1 MVTHRKK
8 SLLFVLLAGMI
19 LLVALGVAL
28 FGGQP
33 SMSASAAYEKM
44 QPQANYTL
52 RQFVDG
58 KVEQTRTGQSDVWNI
73 PYNEDH
79 RTRTAYF
86 YIVKRNAQGAFYY
99 TDGKYGKS
107 LNYQEIGIQVSTI
120 LTKQTLTLTD
130 AQGRVLAMQTNDD
143 ELQVTLEE
151 GEYHVNITILSN
163 TWTRESDGKEE
174 YYRLDAEYMFY
185 VDMSAPYISGTYAEG
200 EEQWVGVGHT
210 VEALDDVSGD
220 IKDFYFTKPDGAFIR
235 YFAPQRSHTFQEGDL
250 EGLYTFQAY
259 DDASW
264 HSGRRTVLFDGTAP
278 VGRLSADDGTELVS
292 GSTVKQGFSFSATD
306 AMSGIAAMEYK
317 TPSSSDWEPYVE
329 RTMIES
335 TAEAGEY
342 LFRAT
347 DQAGNCVTSS
357 ITLQSSDPCA
367 AGHTYVSHKVDPT
380 CTTGGYT
387 VYTCS
392 GCNDSY
398 TADVTQAL
406 GHNYRAT
413 TTSGSCTSGGNT
425 TYTCTR
431 CGDRYTESTTAAT
444 GHSYVASIVEATCT
458 AGGYT
463 VYTCSVCKDSYT
475 TDVTQALGHSYRAT
489 TTSGSCTSGGYTT
502 YTCTR
507 CGDRYTGNSTAATG
521 HSFSARIVNPTC
533 TSTGY
538 TMYTCTKCGYN
549 YTGNATAALGHSY
562 EVVIE
567 ESTCTE
573 GGVTTYKCTWCGISH
588 TDNQTQ
594 ATGHSYVA
602 SIVEETCTERGYT
615 IYTCTKCGDSY
626 RDNETAAMGHN
637 YVTENVSA
645 TCTEHGD
652 TVYTCIRCGIQY
664 NGSQTEPLGHAY
676 VTETVAATCEEGG
689 YTEHTCSRCG
699 STYTDSRTPA
709 MGHNYV
715 TESVSA
721 TCTGYGGTVYTCT
734 RCGTQYNGSQTE
746 PLGHAYVAETV
757 AATCEEGGYTEH
769 TCSRCGSTY
778 TDSVTQPVG
787 HNFMVATKEP
797 TCEAFG
803 MTVYTCQVCGHEQ
816 SEESGDYPTG
826 HNYSN
831 SIVKTATCMQDGER
845 RFVCDKCG
853 DIYTEIIVAPGHSY
867 AITDTTSENGNT
879 TRVYTCTACGASY
892 TQELGDQYEEVTSY
906 VEDLFEQYR
915 PYMVWAFLA
924 TAAIWSIVM
933 GVFFAIAHKNED
945 KEKARKMIVNYFVG
959 LVVIFVILVACPFLI
974 RGIAALVT

>member
-19 LLVALGVAL
+19 LLVALGVTL

-33 SMSASAAYEKM
+33 SLSASAAYEKM

-151 GEYHVNITILSN
+151 GEYNVNITILSN

-306 AMSGIAAMEYK
+306 AMSGIAAMEYR

-329 RTMIES
+329 GTMIES

-413 TTSGSCTSGGNT
+413 TTSGSCTSGGYT

-444 GHSYVASIVEATCT
+444 GHS
-458 AGGYT
+458 
-463 VYTCSVCKDSYT
+463 
-475 TDVTQALGHSYRAT
+475 
-489 TTSGSCTSGGYTT
+489 
-502 YTCTR
+502 
-507 CGDRYTGNSTAATG
+507 
-521 HSFSARIVNPTC
+521 FSARIVNSTC

-573 GGVTTYKCTWCGISH
+573 SGATTYKCTRCGISH

-602 SIVEETCTERGYT
+602 SIVEATCTERGYT

-637 YVTENVSA
+637 YVTENVPA

-652 TVYTCIRCGIQY
+652 TVYTCTRWRSVRHDRLYLSG
-664 NGSQTEPLGHAY
+664 L
-676 VTETVAATCEEGG
+676 
-689 YTEHTCSRCG
+689 
-699 STYTDSRTPA
+699 RT
-709 MGHNYV
+709 
-715 TESVSA
+715 
-721 TCTGYGGTVYTCT
+721 
-734 RCGTQYNGSQTE
+734 
-746 PLGHAYVAETV
+746 
-757 AATCEEGGYTEH
+757 
-769 TCSRCGSTY
+769 
-778 TDSVTQPVG
+778 
-787 HNFMVATKEP
+787 
-797 TCEAFG
+797 
-803 MTVYTCQVCGHEQ
+803 
-816 SEESGDYPTG
+816 
-826 HNYSN
+826 
-831 SIVKTATCMQDGER
+831 
-845 RFVCDKCG
+845 
-853 DIYTEIIVAPGHSY
+853 
-867 AITDTTSENGNT
+867 
-879 TRVYTCTACGASY
+879 
-892 TQELGDQYEEVTSY
+892 
-906 VEDLFEQYR
+906 
-915 PYMVWAFLA
+915 
-924 TAAIWSIVM
+924 
-933 GVFFAIAHKNED
+933 
-945 KEKARKMIVNYFVG
+945 
-959 LVVIFVILVACPFLI
+959 
-974 RGIAALVT
+974 

>member
-19 LLVALGVAL
+19 LLVALGVTL

-33 SMSASAAYEKM
+33 SLSASAVYEKM

-185 VDMSAPYISGTYAEG
+185 VDMSAPYISGTYVEG

-306 AMSGIAAMEYK
+306 AMSGIAAMEYR

-329 RTMIES
+329 GTMIES

-413 TTSGSCTSGGNT
+413 TTSGSCTSGG
-425 TYTCTR
+425 
-431 CGDRYTESTTAAT
+431 
-444 GHSYVASIVEATCT
+444 
-458 AGGYT
+458 
-463 VYTCSVCKDSYT
+463 
-475 TDVTQALGHSYRAT
+475 
-489 TTSGSCTSGGYTT
+489 YTT

-521 HSFSARIVNPTC
+521 HSFSARIVNSTC

-573 GGVTTYKCTWCGISH
+573 SGATTYKCTRCGISH

-602 SIVEETCTERGYT
+602 SIVEATCTERGYT

-652 TVYTCIRCGIQY
+652 TVYTCTRCGIQY

-699 STYTDSRTPA
+699 STYTDS
-709 MGHNYV
+709 
-715 TESVSA
+715 
-721 TCTGYGGTVYTCT
+721 
-734 RCGTQYNGSQTE
+734 
-746 PLGHAYVAETV
+746 
-757 AATCEEGGYTEH
+757 
-769 TCSRCGSTY
+769 
-778 TDSVTQPVG
+778 VTQPVG
-787 HNFMVATKEP
+787 HNFMVVTKEP

-933 GVFFAIAHKNED
+933 GVFFAISHKNED

>member
-8 SLLFVLLAGMI
+8 SLLFVLLVGMI

-33 SMSASAAYEKM
+33 SLSASAAYEKM

-259 DDASW
+259 DDAGW

-329 RTMIES
+329 GTMIES

-392 GCNDSY
+392 VCNDSY

-413 TTSGSCTSGGNT
+413 TTSGSCTDRKS
-425 TYTCTR
+425 TR
-431 CGDRYTESTTAAT
+431 QNSSRY
-444 GHSYVASIVEATCT
+444 
-458 AGGYT
+458 
-463 VYTCSVCKDSYT
+463 
-475 TDVTQALGHSYRAT
+475 
-489 TTSGSCTSGGYTT
+489 
-502 YTCTR
+502 
-507 CGDRYTGNSTAATG
+507 N
-521 HSFSARIVNPTC
+521 N
-533 TSTGY
+533 
-538 TMYTCTKCGYN
+538 
-549 YTGNATAALGHSY
+549 
-562 EVVIE
+562 
-567 ESTCTE
+567 
-573 GGVTTYKCTWCGISH
+573 
-588 TDNQTQ
+588 
-594 ATGHSYVA
+594 
-602 SIVEETCTERGYT
+602 
-615 IYTCTKCGDSY
+615 
-626 RDNETAAMGHN
+626 
-637 YVTENVSA
+637 
-645 TCTEHGD
+645 
-652 TVYTCIRCGIQY
+652 
-664 NGSQTEPLGHAY
+664 
-676 VTETVAATCEEGG
+676 
-689 YTEHTCSRCG
+689 
-699 STYTDSRTPA
+699 
-709 MGHNYV
+709 
-715 TESVSA
+715 
-721 TCTGYGGTVYTCT
+721 
-734 RCGTQYNGSQTE
+734 
-746 PLGHAYVAETV
+746 
-757 AATCEEGGYTEH
+757 
-769 TCSRCGSTY
+769 
-778 TDSVTQPVG
+778 
-787 HNFMVATKEP
+787 
-797 TCEAFG
+797 
-803 MTVYTCQVCGHEQ
+803 
-816 SEESGDYPTG
+816 
-826 HNYSN
+826 
-831 SIVKTATCMQDGER
+831 
-845 RFVCDKCG
+845 
-853 DIYTEIIVAPGHSY
+853 
-867 AITDTTSENGNT
+867 
-879 TRVYTCTACGASY
+879 
-892 TQELGDQYEEVTSY
+892 
-906 VEDLFEQYR
+906 
-915 PYMVWAFLA
+915 
-924 TAAIWSIVM
+924 
-933 GVFFAIAHKNED
+933 
-945 KEKARKMIVNYFVG
+945 
-959 LVVIFVILVACPFLI
+959 
-974 RGIAALVT
+974 

>member
-19 LLVALGVAL
+19 LLVALGVTL

-33 SMSASAAYEKM
+33 SLSASAAYEKM

-306 AMSGIAAMEYK
+306 AMSGIAAMEYR

-329 RTMIES
+329 GTMIES

-413 TTSGSCTSGGNT
+413 TTSGSCTSGG
-425 TYTCTR
+425 
-431 CGDRYTESTTAAT
+431 
-444 GHSYVASIVEATCT
+444 
-458 AGGYT
+458 
-463 VYTCSVCKDSYT
+463 
-475 TDVTQALGHSYRAT
+475 
-489 TTSGSCTSGGYTT
+489 YTT

-521 HSFSARIVNPTC
+521 HSFSARIVNSTC

-573 GGVTTYKCTWCGISH
+573 SGATTYKCTRCGISH

-602 SIVEETCTERGYT
+602 SIVKATCTERGYT

-637 YVTENVSA
+637 YVTENVPA

-652 TVYTCIRCGIQY
+652 TVYTCTRCGIQY
-664 NGSQTEPLGHAY
+664 NGSQTEPLGHTY
-676 VTETVAATCEEGG
+676 VT
-689 YTEHTCSRCG
+689 
-699 STYTDSRTPA
+699 
-709 MGHNYV
+709 
-715 TESVSA
+715 
-721 TCTGYGGTVYTCT
+721 
-734 RCGTQYNGSQTE
+734 
-746 PLGHAYVAETV
+746 ETV

-787 HNFMVATKEP
+787 HNFMVVTKEP

-915 PYMVWAFLA
+915 PYMVWVFLA
-924 TAAIWSIVM
+924 TVAIWSIVM

>member
-33 SMSASAAYEKM
+33 SLSASAAYEKM

-306 AMSGIAAMEYK
+306 AMSGIAAMEYR

-329 RTMIES
+329 GTMIES

-413 TTSGSCTSGGNT
+413 TTSGSCTSGG
-425 TYTCTR
+425 
-431 CGDRYTESTTAAT
+431 
-444 GHSYVASIVEATCT
+444 
-458 AGGYT
+458 
-463 VYTCSVCKDSYT
+463 
-475 TDVTQALGHSYRAT
+475 
-489 TTSGSCTSGGYTT
+489 YTT

-521 HSFSARIVNPTC
+521 HSFSARIVNSTC

-573 GGVTTYKCTWCGISH
+573 SGVTTYKCTRCGISH

-602 SIVEETCTERGYT
+602 SIVEATCTERGYT

-652 TVYTCIRCGIQY
+652 TVYTCTRCGIQY

-699 STYTDSRTPA
+699 STY
-709 MGHNYV
+709 M
-715 TESVSA
+715 
-721 TCTGYGGTVYTCT
+721 
-734 RCGTQYNGSQTE
+734 
-746 PLGHAYVAETV
+746 
-757 AATCEEGGYTEH
+757 
-769 TCSRCGSTY
+769 
-778 TDSVTQPVG
+778 DSVTQPVG
-787 HNFMVATKEP
+787 HNFMVVTKEP

>member
-19 LLVALGVAL
+19 LLVALGVTL

-33 SMSASAAYEKM
+33 SLSASAAYEKM

-306 AMSGIAAMEYK
+306 AMSGIAAMEYR

-329 RTMIES
+329 GTMIES

-413 TTSGSCTSGGNT
+413 TTSGSCTSGG
-425 TYTCTR
+425 
-431 CGDRYTESTTAAT
+431 
-444 GHSYVASIVEATCT
+444 
-458 AGGYT
+458 
-463 VYTCSVCKDSYT
+463 
-475 TDVTQALGHSYRAT
+475 
-489 TTSGSCTSGGYTT
+489 YTT

-521 HSFSARIVNPTC
+521 HSFSARIVNSTC

-573 GGVTTYKCTWCGISH
+573 SGATTYKCTRCGISH

-602 SIVEETCTERGYT
+602 SIVEATCTERGYT

-637 YVTENVSA
+637 YVTENVPA

-652 TVYTCIRCGIQY
+652 TVYTCTRCGIQY
-664 NGSQTEPLGHAY
+664 NGSQTEPLGHTY
-676 VTETVAATCEEGG
+676 VT
-689 YTEHTCSRCG
+689 
-699 STYTDSRTPA
+699 
-709 MGHNYV
+709 
-715 TESVSA
+715 
-721 TCTGYGGTVYTCT
+721 
-734 RCGTQYNGSQTE
+734 
-746 PLGHAYVAETV
+746 ETV

-787 HNFMVATKEP
+787 HNFMVVTKEP

-915 PYMVWAFLA
+915 PYMVWVFLA
-924 TAAIWSIVM
+924 TVAIWSIVM

>member
-19 LLVALGVAL
+19 LLVALGVTL

-33 SMSASAAYEKM
+33 SLSASAAYEKM

-292 GSTVKQGFSFSATD
+292 GSTVKQGFSVSATD
-306 AMSGIAAMEYK
+306 AMSGIAAMEYR

-329 RTMIES
+329 GTMIES

-413 TTSGSCTSGGNT
+413 TTSGSCTSGG
-425 TYTCTR
+425 
-431 CGDRYTESTTAAT
+431 
-444 GHSYVASIVEATCT
+444 
-458 AGGYT
+458 
-463 VYTCSVCKDSYT
+463 
-475 TDVTQALGHSYRAT
+475 
-489 TTSGSCTSGGYTT
+489 YTT

-521 HSFSARIVNPTC
+521 HSFSARIVNSTC

-573 GGVTTYKCTWCGISH
+573 SGVTTYKCTRCGISH
-588 TDNQTQ
+588 TDNQSQ

-602 SIVEETCTERGYT
+602 SIVEATCTERGYT

-652 TVYTCIRCGIQY
+652 TVYTCTRCGIQY

-699 STYTDSRTPA
+699 STY
-709 MGHNYV
+709 M
-715 TESVSA
+715 
-721 TCTGYGGTVYTCT
+721 
-734 RCGTQYNGSQTE
+734 
-746 PLGHAYVAETV
+746 
-757 AATCEEGGYTEH
+757 
-769 TCSRCGSTY
+769 
-778 TDSVTQPVG
+778 DSVTQPVG
-787 HNFMVATKEP
+787 HNFMVVTKEP

-906 VEDLFEQYR
+906 VEDLFELYR
-915 PYMVWAFLA
+915 PYMVWVFLA

>member
-1 MVTHRKK
+1 M
-8 SLLFVLLAGMI
+8 
-19 LLVALGVAL
+19 
-28 FGGQP
+28 
-33 SMSASAAYEKM
+33 
-44 QPQANYTL
+44 
-52 RQFVDG
+52 DG

-259 DDASW
+259 DDAGW

-329 RTMIES
+329 GTMIES

-347 DQAGNCVTSS
+347 DQAGNCVTNS

-413 TTSGSCTSGGNT
+413 TTSGSCTSGG
-425 TYTCTR
+425 
-431 CGDRYTESTTAAT
+431 
-444 GHSYVASIVEATCT
+444 
-458 AGGYT
+458 
-463 VYTCSVCKDSYT
+463 
-475 TDVTQALGHSYRAT
+475 
-489 TTSGSCTSGGYTT
+489 YTT

-521 HSFSARIVNPTC
+521 HSFSARIVNSTC

-573 GGVTTYKCTWCGISH
+573 SGATTYKCTRCGISH

-594 ATGHSYVA
+594 ATGQSYVA
-602 SIVEETCTERGYT
+602 SIVEATCTERGYT

-652 TVYTCIRCGIQY
+652 TVYTCTRCGIQY

-699 STYTDSRTPA
+699 STYTDS
-709 MGHNYV
+709 
-715 TESVSA
+715 
-721 TCTGYGGTVYTCT
+721 
-734 RCGTQYNGSQTE
+734 
-746 PLGHAYVAETV
+746 
-757 AATCEEGGYTEH
+757 
-769 TCSRCGSTY
+769 
-778 TDSVTQPVG
+778 VTQPVG
-787 HNFMVATKEP
+787 HNFMVVTKEP

-892 TQELGDQYEEVTSY
+892 AQELGDQYEEVTSY

-915 PYMVWAFLA
+915 PYMVWVFLA

>member
-8 SLLFVLLAGMI
+8 SLLFVLFAGMI

-33 SMSASAAYEKM
+33 SLSASAAYEKM

-79 RTRTAYF
+79 RTRAAYF

-200 EEQWVGVGHT
+200 EEQWVGVGHI

-259 DDASW
+259 DDAGW

-329 RTMIES
+329 GTMIES
-335 TAEAGEY
+335 TAEASEY

-347 DQAGNCVTSS
+347 DQAGNCVTNS

-413 TTSGSCTSGGNT
+413 TTSGSCTSGG
-425 TYTCTR
+425 
-431 CGDRYTESTTAAT
+431 
-444 GHSYVASIVEATCT
+444 
-458 AGGYT
+458 
-463 VYTCSVCKDSYT
+463 
-475 TDVTQALGHSYRAT
+475 
-489 TTSGSCTSGGYTT
+489 YTT

-533 TSTGY
+533 ASTGY
-538 TMYTCTKCGYN
+538 TTYTCTKCGYN

-573 GGVTTYKCTWCGISH
+573 SGVTTYKCTRCGISH

-602 SIVEETCTERGYT
+602 SIVEATCTERGYT

-652 TVYTCIRCGIQY
+652 TVYTCTRCGIQY

-699 STYTDSRTPA
+699 STY
-709 MGHNYV
+709 M
-715 TESVSA
+715 
-721 TCTGYGGTVYTCT
+721 
-734 RCGTQYNGSQTE
+734 
-746 PLGHAYVAETV
+746 
-757 AATCEEGGYTEH
+757 
-769 TCSRCGSTY
+769 
-778 TDSVTQPVG
+778 DSVTQPVG
-787 HNFMVATKEP
+787 HNFMVVTKEP

-915 PYMVWAFLA
+915 PYMVWVFLA
-924 TAAIWSIVM
+924 TVAIWSIVM